1 MKWLILFILTVIVAV
16 LYVRY
21 APTPSPEK
29 SNPSSAVDTVTNP
42 NSPTE
47 DSSTPLVQ
55 ELKEGPPIR
64 LNSASPPTMEPPLQA
79 PPFNPNQ
86 YQNNLPQDLNNP
98 SLNSMPP
105 PPQFS
110 PENDPSFNTV
120 PQIDNPSPFEPPQ
133 FPDFNNSFE
142 ESNPG
147 YIPPPPPIE
156 EGDY

>member
-21 APTPSPEK
+21 APTTSLEK
-29 SNPSSAVDTVTNP
+29 SNPSSAVETETNH

-47 DSSTPLVQ
+47 DSPIPLG
-55 ELKEGPPIR
+55 EALKDGPPIR
-64 LNSASPPTMEPPLQA
+64 LNSAAPPPMEPPLQA

-98 SLNSMPP
+98 SLNSIPP

-110 PENDPSFNTV
+110 PENDPFFNSV
-120 PQIDNPSPFEPPQ
+120 PQIDNPSPFEPMQP
-133 FPDFNNSFE
+133 PDFNNSFE
-142 ESNPG
+142 DSNPG

>member
-55 ELKEGPPIR
+55 ELKEGPPTR

-79 PPFNPNQ
+79 PP
-86 YQNNLPQDLNNP
+86 YNP